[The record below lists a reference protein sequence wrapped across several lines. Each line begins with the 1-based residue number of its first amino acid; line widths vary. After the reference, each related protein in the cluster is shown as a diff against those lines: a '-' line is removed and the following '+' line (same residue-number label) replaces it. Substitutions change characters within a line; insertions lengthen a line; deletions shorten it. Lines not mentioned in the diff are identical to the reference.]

1 MLYSILLTLHIV
13 GFTLFAG
20 ITLADAL
27 AFRQFW
33 RLWDRDPAQALLTRQ
48 VMASF
53 PVFMRVGA
61 IVLILAG
68 VGMMALVNGVFGE
81 QLWFRI
87 KMVLVVLIVVNGILG
102 IRLLNRLDKVT
113 SPVVLRS
120 RIRWF
125 HVVQLGLL
133 AGVFFLS
140 AARFN

>member
-1 MLYSILLTLHIV
+1 MLYSIFLTLHII

-33 RLWDRDPAQALLTRQ
+33 RLWDRDPAQALMTRQ

-53 PVFMRVGA
+53 PVFMRIGA

-68 VGMMALVNGVFGE
+68 VGMMALVNGAFGE

-87 KMVLVVLIVVNGILG
+87 KMALVLVIIVNGILG
-102 IRLLNRLDKVT
+102 IRLLRRLDKVT
-113 SPVVLRS
+113 SPLVLRG
-120 RIRWF
+120 RIQRF
-125 HVVQLGLL
+125 HVIQLVLL
-133 AGVFFLS
+133 LGVFFLS